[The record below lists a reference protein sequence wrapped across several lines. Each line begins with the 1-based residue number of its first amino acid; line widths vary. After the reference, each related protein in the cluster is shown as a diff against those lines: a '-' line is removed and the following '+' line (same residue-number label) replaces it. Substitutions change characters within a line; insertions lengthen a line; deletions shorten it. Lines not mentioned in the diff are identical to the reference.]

1 MANLRMP
8 PKKYAIPLAVA
19 LAAALAVY
27 APGILGGLAEYLF
40 LAVFAGLMALA
51 IWLDRW
57 LKRRLPADKFSY
69 FHPWKIPDPAARGAI
84 WRIAAFDGAL
94 NAGQT
99 AVLFALVGMT
109 NLQLGISGWLMAAV
123 VAAIMALTTL
133 GGYWRYR
140 RRYDPI
146 AETGGRLLRYAG
158 ARPLT
163 FREKCGVAAA
173 IIGGVIACYAAF
185 FLLLYFL

>member
-8 PKKYAIPLAVA
+8 PKKCAIPLAVA

-27 APGILGGLAEYLF
+27 APGILGGLVEYLF

-109 NLQLGISGWLMAAV
+109 NLQLGLSGWLMAAA
-123 VAAIMALTTL
+123 VAAIMAPTTL

-158 ARPLT
+158 ERPLS

-173 IIGGVIACYAAF
+173 IIGGVAAWYAAF